1 MINIY
6 SECNILTIDILY
18 LGILK
23 SEMVFLFVFIHKLH
37 LYFD

>member
-6 SECNILTIDILY
+6 SEWNIFTIVILY
-18 LGILK
+18 LGIIK

-37 LYFD
+37 